1 LSKEATTRPIVVAL
15 DVGEPELEAQ
25 LRALL
30 GDVPG
35 LTIATEGTPADVRLV
50 KPSRHG
56 AEMEVEL
63 TPREHD
69 VLELLVEGASNKEI
83 ARRLGI
89 SASTVKFHVRSVAD
103 KLGADGRTDA
113 VAHALRRGLVH
124 L

>member
-1 LSKEATTRPIVVAL
+1 MSKAVTTRPIVIAL
-15 DVGEPELEAQ
+15 DVGEAELEAQ
-25 LRALL
+25 LRAVLA
-30 GDVPG
+30 DVPG
-35 LTIATEGTPADVRLV
+35 VTIAADGAASDVRLV
-50 KPSRHG
+50 KPARR
-56 AEMEVEL
+56 AVATDVDL